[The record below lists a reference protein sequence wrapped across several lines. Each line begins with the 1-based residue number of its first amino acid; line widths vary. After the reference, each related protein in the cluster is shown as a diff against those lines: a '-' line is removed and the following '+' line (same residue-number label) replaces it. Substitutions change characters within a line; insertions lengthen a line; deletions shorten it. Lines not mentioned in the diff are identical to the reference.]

1 MQGVVR
7 LLVTRDAQNKL
18 EGFSSMVKKLL
29 PIASLLVAIS
39 AFSQSTAPAPFD
51 GKAWWDFV
59 KVLADDN
66 MEGRETGSAGLR
78 RAEAYIVDQLKLAGL
93 EPAGSD
99 GFYQHVKFES
109 RQIVE
114 KDSSLALVH
123 DGKIE
128 PLVLGEDAF
137 FSTRIDLAP
146 EVQAPLVFVGYG
158 LNIPE
163 KNYNDLAGL
172 DLNGKVAVILNGTP
186 SDIPGS
192 LASHYQSAAER
203 WKTIQKTG
211 AVGIVGIANPAT
223 MDIPWS
229 RMSVNRA
236 HPSMALAGP
245 EFNETDGE
253 KLAVIFNPA
262 KAAKLFEGSGHTF
275 EEVLSLA
282 KERKQLPRFPLAV
295 SISAKAKLEKQELE
309 SANVIAKLPGN
320 DPVLKNEYVVLS
332 AHIDHIGIGEPINGD
347 RIYNG
352 AMDNASGSALVL
364 DVAAS
369 LKKSPEKLKRSL
381 LFVFVTAEEKGLLG
395 SKYFAAHPTV
405 DPKSMV
411 ADINVDM
418 FLPIVPLKVLTVFG
432 LAESDLG
439 DAAREVAQ
447 KYGVSVQPDP
457 EPQRNIFIRSD
468 QYNFIR
474 HGIPALAMGVGV
486 TPGSPDEK
494 IFKDWLTQ
502 RYHAPSDDL
511 NQPVDL
517 TSAAL
522 YEDVIRGLLISVAQN
537 PQPPQ
542 WKPDSFFRR

>member
-1 MQGVVR
+1 M
-7 LLVTRDAQNKL
+7 L
-18 EGFSSMVKKLL
+18 KKLL
-29 PIASLLVAIS
+29 PLASLLVAFS
-39 AFSQSTAPAPFD
+39 AFSQQTAPTHFD
-51 GKAWWDFV
+51 GKTWWEHV

-78 RAEAYIVDQLKLAGL
+78 RAEAYIVDQLKQTGLQYAGT
-93 EPAGSD
+93 EGY
-99 GFYQHVKFES
+99 YQAVKFQS
-109 RQIVE
+109 RQILE
-114 KDSSLALVH
+114 KDSSLALVRN
-123 DGKIE
+123 GKVE
-128 PLVLGEDAF
+128 PLTLGEDAF
-137 FSTRIDLAP
+137 FNARADLAP
-146 EVQAPLVFVGYG
+146 ELQAPLVFVGYG

-163 KNYNDLAGL
+163 KNYDDLSGL
-172 DLNGKVAVILNGTP
+172 DLNGKVAVILNGLP
-186 SDIPGS
+186 ADIPGP
-192 LASHYQSAAER
+192 LGSHYQSAAER
-203 WKTIQKTG
+203 WKTLRKAG
-211 AVGIVGIANPAT
+211 AVGIIGIANPAT

-236 HPSMALAGP
+236 HPSMALAGA
-245 EFNETDGE
+245 EFNETEGE

-262 KAAKLFEGSGHTF
+262 KADELFEGSGHSF
-275 EEVLSLA
+275 GELLNLA
-282 KERKQLPRFPLAV
+282 KDRKQLPRFPLAV
-295 SISAKAKLEKQELE
+295 SIAAKATIEKKDLE

-320 DPVLKNEYVVLS
+320 DPQLKNEYVVLS

-347 RIYNG
+347 SIYNG
-352 AMDNASGSALVL
+352 AMDNASGSALLL

-381 LFVFVTAEEKGLLG
+381 LFVFVTGEEKGLLG

-439 DAAREVAQ
+439 DMTRQVAQ
-447 KYGVSVQPDP
+447 TYGVSVQPDP

-474 HGIPALAMGVGV
+474 HGIPALAMGVGA
-486 TPGSPDEK
+486 TPGSPEQK

-517 TSAAL
+517 SAAAL
-522 YEDVIRGLLISVAQN
+522 YEDIIRGLMVAVAQN
-537 PQPPQ
+537 PQRPQ
-542 WKPDSFFRR
+542 WKPDSFFRRYAQPSGE